1 MSHTG
6 LEALPSKKKLS
17 IDGTVVPGFLRCVW
31 CWDRVAKPQKM
42 GKKLN
47 LVNKL
52 VKNTKNRAL
61 KGLIWFGMVWSCL
74 SCDPRSNLTCQNH
87 KLLSKCPRK

>member
-1 MSHTG
+1 MEPKKGVKNQKQSSKSHTG

-17 IDGTVVPGFLRCVW
+17 IDGTVVPGFLRRVW

-52 VKNTKNRAL
+52 VKNTKNKAL
-61 KGLIWFGMVWSCL
+61 KGLIWFGMVWS
-74 SCDPRSNLTCQNH
+74 
-87 KLLSKCPRK
+87 